1 MKLSHV
7 TAALLLVTLGGISL
21 QAASQSPSAQPVE
34 DSDSAVIDHSE
45 DAEIDAGNL
54 FKRSPLHEQNAILV
68 GQNQLLQ
75 QQLDVLTANYDS
87 LAASRDNQFFLY
99 GGLLVFLGACLSAL
113 VPRLR
118 GRKKL
123 GEWG

>member
-1 MKLSHV
+1 MKPRRHLPLLIAAALNCSPLFAQSLDDDTLLPDQAV
-7 TAALLLVTLGGISL
+7 VDLTAAGALNR
-21 QAASQSPSAQPVE
+21 AAV
-34 DSDSAVIDHSE
+34 
-45 DAEIDAGNL
+45 
-54 FKRSPLHEQNAILV
+54 HEQNAILV

-87 LAASRDNQFFLY
+87 LAASRENQFFLY